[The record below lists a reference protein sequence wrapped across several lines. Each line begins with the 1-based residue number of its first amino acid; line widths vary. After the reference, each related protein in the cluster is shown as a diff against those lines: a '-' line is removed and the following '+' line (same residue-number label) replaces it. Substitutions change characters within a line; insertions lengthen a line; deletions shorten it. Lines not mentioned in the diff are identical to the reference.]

1 MSRGKF
7 GSLKLNVDA
16 PYKAV
21 LQVVAGVDM
30 DEDEDEDEFG
40 GRFSFNPRRYYNYDD
55 GNILTD
61 IK

>member
-16 PYKAV
+16 PYK
-21 LQVVAGVDM
+21 VVAGVDM
-30 DEDEDEDEFG
+30 DEDEDEFG